1 MLVLPQSAPAMSM
14 AMLMMKPM
22 LPQMREARRE
32 MQALTPAEQDELA
45 ASLALEFDQL
55 SAAERKRMLAELGGG
70 LFPAREVGLL
80 NKRYGGP

>member
-32 MQALTPAEQDELA
+32 MQALKPAEQEELA
-45 ASLALEFDQL
+45 ASLALELDQFP
-55 SAAERKRMLAELGGG
+55 AGQRKRMLAELGGG
-70 LFPAREVGLL
+70 LLPARVVDLL
-80 NKRYGGP
+80 NKR